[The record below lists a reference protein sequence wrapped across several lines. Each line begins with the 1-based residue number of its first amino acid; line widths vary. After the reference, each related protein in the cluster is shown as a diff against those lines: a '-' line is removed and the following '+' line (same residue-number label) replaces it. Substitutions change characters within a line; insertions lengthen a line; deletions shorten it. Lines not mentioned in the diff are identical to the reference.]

1 MLIIQGAWFDVYD
14 ETMNFENTNKIIKQK
29 REDDIKWLK
38 NALDV

>member
-1 MLIIQGAWFDVYD
+1 MQELLELVKWD